1 MLYGYIHKYAPSFQ
15 KEVHNYTQGG
25 ALYDRPPKHHGVI
38 FVRQIVA
45 MSNICALKGP
55 EHPVYHHLFFSRFEG
70 NHVLLSDVIR
80 TVMSVKGFV
89 IEIGVIDLR
98 GKHTIARYDAV
109 LFHVEVHRM
118 DPAASSVLDG
128 PEFGSSQDR
137 EGE

>member
-25 ALYDRPPKHHGVI
+25 ALYDRPPEHHGVI

-45 MSNICALKGP
+45 MSNIRAFESP
-55 EHPVYHHLFFSRFEG
+55 EHPVHHHIFSWFKG
-70 NHVLLSDVIR
+70 YHVLLPDVIR
-80 TVMSVKGFV
+80 VIVSVIGFI
-89 IEIGVIDLR
+89 IEIGVLDLW
-98 GKHTIARYDAV
+98 GKHTFARYDAM
-109 LFHVEVHRM
+109 LLHVEVHRM
-118 DPAASSVLDG
+118 DPATSSVLDG